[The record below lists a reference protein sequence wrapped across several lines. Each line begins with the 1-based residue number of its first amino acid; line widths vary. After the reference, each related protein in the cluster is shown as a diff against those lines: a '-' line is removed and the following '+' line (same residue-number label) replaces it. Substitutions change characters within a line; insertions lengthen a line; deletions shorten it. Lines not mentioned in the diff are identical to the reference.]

1 MSKKKLYT
9 EKQTLHKE
17 NNISIS
23 LLPDNILRNDH
34 PYSLSEVLKVL
45 IEATDILLH
54 EKDYDVHGLER
65 YEYCYQLAKDIV
77 AELDRNKC

>member
-9 EKQTLHKE
+9 EKQTSHKE
-17 NNISIS
+17 NNISTL

-54 EKDYDVHGLER
+54 
-65 YEYCYQLAKDIV
+65 
-77 AELDRNKC
+77 